1 MVKDSLVNAGNLGL
15 ILGLGRSPGEG
26 NGNLRQYSFLFL
38 INILFVCLFL
48 AVLGLHCFARAF
60 SSCGVGVGL
69 LFVVVHR
76 LRTVVASLAA
86 EHRLRASVAAAGR
99 LSSCS
104 SQALKCKLSSWGIV
118 APWYVGSS

>member
-1 MVKDSLVNAGNLGL
+1 MVKNPPANAGDMGL

-48 AVLGLHCFARAF
+48 ALLGLHCFARAF

-86 EHRLRASVAAAGR
+86 EHWLRASVAAAGR
-99 LSSCS
+99 LSSCDPR
-104 SQALKCKLSSWGIV
+104 A
-118 APWYVGSS
+118 